1 MDPTH
6 FRRSGRSAAALEL
19 RFRAGSALTQSG
31 TAIDL
36 GMGGA
41 FVGTAAP
48 PDPGTRVHLEI
59 AAPTMWQPLS
69 VVGVVRWVRSD
80 RRGETPGFGLQFDAL
95 SEAQAASLY
104 ELLQTSELSEP
115 TW

>member
-1 MDPTH
+1 MEPTH
-6 FRRSGRSAAALEL
+6 FRRSGRSATTLEL

-41 FVGTAAP
+41 FVGTAVP

-59 AAPTMWQPLS
+59 ATPSMWQPLE
-69 VVGVVRWVRSD
+69 VVGIVRWVKSG
-80 RRGETPGFGLQFDAL
+80 RGGEPSGFGLKFDAL
-95 SEAQAASLY
+95 TEAQAAALY
-104 ELLQTSELSEP
+104 ELLQTNELSEP